1 MSNLQL
7 WEMETRELLA
17 RNILDILPSKK
28 EFEER
33 LQKGPIKIYL
43 GIDPSSPEIH
53 LGHAVALW
61 KLREFQEAGHKV
73 ILLIGDFTGMIGD
86 PSGREATRKKLTKE
100 EVLENAKTYKEQVSK
115 IIRFDGENPAEMKF
129 NSEWLG
135 KLSAGDLLELASHLT
150 HQQLIERDMFQQ
162 RIKEGKELRIHE
174 LLYPILQG
182 YDSLAMEIDAEIGG
196 SDQTFNM
203 LIGRTFLGRLKS
215 KEKFVISVP
224 LLEGLDGR
232 KMSKSYGNFIGIT
245 DDPPD
250 MFGKVMSLKDELVL
264 RYFELTTNL
273 PLAEIQSIEEGLQ
286 SNELHPM
293 EAKKR
298 LAWEI
303 VRLYRGEE
311 EADKARQSFE
321 EVFQKGAAPREVP
334 VYETK
339 KDSVDL
345 TTALVEKGL
354 AKSKSE
360 ARRLIDQGAIDASG
374 EKITSSLLDLSGK
387 DRLDLRVGKYR
398 FLQIKRI

>member
-303 VRLYRGEE
+303 VRLYCGEE

>member
-1 MSNLQL
+1 M
-7 WEMETRELLA
+7 A

-43 GIDPSSPEIH
+43 GIDPSSSEIH

-61 KLREFQEAGHKV
+61 KLREFQEAGHKI

-86 PSGREATRKKLTKE
+86 PSEKEATRKKLTKE

-115 IIRFDGENPAEMKF
+115 IIRFEGDNPAELSSTSYNPAEMKF

-135 KLSAGDLLELASHLT
+135 KLSAADLLELASHLT

-182 YDSLAMEIDAEIGG
+182 YDSVAMEIDAEIGG

-203 LIGRTFLGRLKS
+203 LVGRTLLGRIKS
-215 KEKFVISVP
+215 KEKFVVSVP

-245 DDPPD
+245 DDPSD
-250 MFGKVMSLKDELVL
+250 MFGKVMSLKDELIV
-264 RYFELTTNL
+264 RYFELTTQL
-273 PLAEIQSIEEGLQ
+273 SMEEIQSIKEGLQ
-286 SNELHPM
+286 SKELHPM
-293 EAKKR
+293 EAKKQ

-303 VRLYRGEE
+303 VKLYHGEE
-311 EADKARQSFE
+311 EANKARQSFE
-321 EVFQKGAAPREVP
+321 EVFQKGTAPEEVP

-339 KDSVDL
+339 EDSIDL

-360 ARRLIDQGAIDASG
+360 ARRLVDQGAVELDGS
-374 EKITSSLLDLSGK
+374 KVTSSQLSLVGK
-387 DRLDLRVGKYR
+387 DRVDLRVGKHR
-398 FLQIKRI
+398 FLQIKRV